1 MANSQL
7 DITSVTSIWN
17 FWEFGRGQ
25 VFFEAEIP
33 IYLKSTNLHSENS
46 ITQMKKL
53 NRFLKKVSHLS
64 LTFV

>member
-7 DITSVTSIWN
+7 DITSVTSTWN
-17 FWEFGRGQ
+17 FGEPVRERTL
-25 VFFEAEIP
+25 FETEIP
-33 IYLKSTNLHSENS
+33 IYLKSTNLHSETS

-53 NRFLKKVSHLS
+53 NRFLKKVSNLS